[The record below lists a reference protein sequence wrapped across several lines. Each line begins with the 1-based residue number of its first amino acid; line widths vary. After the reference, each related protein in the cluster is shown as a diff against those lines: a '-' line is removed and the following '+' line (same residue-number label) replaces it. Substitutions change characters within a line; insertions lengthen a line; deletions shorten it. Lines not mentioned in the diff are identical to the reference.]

1 MAEDVKVVL
10 FDWGNTLM
18 QELPGAVG
26 TMVDCP
32 EVAAVPGALEA
43 LRELEL
49 GRRLVVATNAAESD
63 PSQVR
68 AALGRVGLDQYI
80 YEVFRAREL
89 GAQKPGPAFFEKI
102 VEAMGCTPAE
112 MVMVGDSYE
121 QDVLGAAAAG
131 IRAVWYNP
139 TGSASPFLPP
149 VQAGEVLDM
158 VLLPQ
163 VVKDL
168 SLPGLGKCLGWLAE
182 QGTPDTLLA
191 HSRVVAN
198 MGYLLAVWLRQRGVT
213 VDPLVTHRGGL
224 LHDLGKLSSRKFNIE
239 HGEYA
244 ARLLE
249 DRQQPILAEIVR
261 RHALDTLLD
270 PLLAPRTWEEKLV
283 YYADKLAEG
292 SSIVTT
298 DQRFHSLRQRYAFLD
313 EKFDHFQ
320 APLQALESEICVIL
334 DVSALELIDR
344 LTKIIKIR
352 VLSH

>member
-26 TMVDCP
+26 AMVDWP
-32 EVAAVPGALEA
+32 EVAVVPGAIEA
-43 LRELEL
+43 LSELQS
-49 GRRLVVATNAAESD
+49 GRRLVVATNAIESD

-80 YEVFRAREL
+80 YEVFRASEL
-89 GAQKPGPAFFEKI
+89 GARKPKSAFFEKI
-102 VEAMGCTPAE
+102 MGAMGCTQAE

-149 VQAGEVLDM
+149 VQAGEVLEM
-158 VLLPQ
+158 VQLPQ
-163 VVKDL
+163 VVNDL

-182 QGTPDTLLA
+182 QSTSDNLLD

-198 MGYLLAVWLRQRGVT
+198 IGYLLAVWLRQRGVT

-249 DRQQPILAEIVR
+249 DRQQPVLAEIAR
-261 RHALDTLLD
+261 RHALDNLID

-298 DQRFHSLRQRYAFLD
+298 GQRFHSLRQRYAFLD
-313 EKFDHFQ
+313 EKLDHFE
-320 APLQALESEICVIL
+320 APLQALEAQFCAIL
-334 DVSALELIDR
+334 EVNPLELIDR
-344 LTKIIKIR
+344 LSKITKF
-352 VLSH
+352 